1 MNGQRP
7 AWREPMVWLIAIL
20 PLFALAGGIAMIYVA
35 GGSGGNDAVA
45 DPVKRT
51 AQVQVADLGPDAQ
64 ARRLGLSA
72 IVRIDRNLVEVLP
85 VTGTF
90 DRTAT
95 LRIAFQHPVRAAADR
110 SLLLRPSALGWR
122 SAAAIEGGHDWN
134 VELSAQDGRWRLQGR
149 LPKRQRAAHLK
160 PALPG
165 EAETP

>member
-35 GGSGGNDAVA
+35 GGSGGGDAVA

-51 AQVQVADLGPDAQ
+51 AQVQVSDLGPDAQ

-72 IVRIDRNLVEVLP
+72 IVRVDRNLVEVLP
-85 VTGTF
+85 VTGAF
-90 DRTAT
+90 DRAAK

-110 SLLLRPSALGWR
+110 SLLLQPSALGWR
-122 SAAAIEGGHDWN
+122 SAATLEDGHDWN
-134 VELSAQDGRWRLQGR
+134 LELTSQDGRWRLYGR
-149 LPKRQRAAHLK
+149 LPKRQKAAHLK
-160 PALPG
+160 PALPS
-165 EAETP
+165 EAATP